1 MEINKQYLTKTLDVK
16 ASLEDDDD
24 EDYNKFGGAGKK
36 SDTKSKTPVLDT
48 YSRDLTKY
56 AEEGK
61 LDPIVGRD
69 KEIERVSQIL
79 SRRKKNNPILLGEAG
94 VGKSS
99 IAEGLALRIAQRKV
113 SRILFDKRVVMLDLA
128 SMVAGT
134 KYRGQFEERIKALMA
149 EVEDDKSI
157 ILFIDEIHTMIG
169 AGGSSGSMD
178 ASNMFK
184 PALARGEIQIIGAT
198 TLDEYRKHV
207 EKDAAL
213 ERRFQKVTI
222 EPATPEETIQILTNI
237 KDKYESHHNVT
248 YTDEAIK
255 ACVDLTVRY
264 MSDRHLPDKAI
275 DALDEAGARVHIS
288 NIVVPQEITDIEQK
302 IVDIKEKKNDVIKR
316 QKYEEAAKLRDVEKQ
331 LNTQLETAKEK
342 WEEETLKNRQIVSED
357 NVAEV
362 VSMMTGIPVQK
373 VNQSENKKLAKMYD
387 NIAGKVIG
395 QDDAVKKIIKSIQRG
410 RVGMKDPNKPIFS
423 GILIGNSGV
432 GKCHGKGTKILMYD
446 GSIKNVEDINV
457 GDLLMGDD
465 STPRKVLSLARG
477 KDKMYKIIPNKGDS
491 FICNEP
497 HILSLKNTNTKSIV
511 NISIEDYLKTSQ
523 NWKNNHKLWRTSVNF
538 IERDVK
544 IDPYL
549 MGLWIGD
556 GSSRLPAFTTADDE
570 IVDYLTKVANDY
582 SLQIKKDEQPGN
594 LSSIYYINS
603 GLKGGSIETKSDRNK
618 LLNDFRH
625 YGLMIPGSYGKFIP
639 QDYIT
644 NSFDVRKK
652 LLAGLIDSD
661 GYMLNK
667 SYLISTKWK
676 DMSEQ
681 ICYIAR
687 SLGYFSSITNKVIN
701 GNTYY
706 NVNISGDLSDL
717 PILLKRKKSEP
728 RLQIKDV
735 LVTGFNVE
743 YIGVDNYYGFE
754 LDGNHLYLLG
764 DFTVTH
770 NTELAKQLSK
780 YLFESEDSL
789 IRLDMSEYM
798 DKISLSRIQGAA
810 PGYVG
815 YDDANV
821 LDKIRRK
828 PYSVIL
834 LDEIEKAHGDIFNLF
849 LQMLDEGHIT
859 DSHGR
864 KVSFKN
870 CVILMT
876 SNVGT
881 KTVKEFGAGV
891 GFNTK
896 TKESKKDED
905 IKGILEKELAKKFAP
920 EFINRLDEIIYF
932 KDLGKEE
939 IMKIVELEL
948 RKTLARGLEIGFTLE
963 VSDSLKEHLVEI
975 GYDPKFGARPLKR
988 AIQRSI
994 DDAVTEFIIESEP
1007 KEGTTLVLDYD
1018 AEKEETTVNLKKRKK
1033 IKKEE

>member
-1 MEINKQYLTKTLDVK
+1 MKINKELLTKTLDIK
-16 ASLEDDDD
+16 SSLEDDDD
-24 EDYNKFGGAGKK
+24 DDYNKFGGGNGKK

-79 SRRKKNNPILLGEAG
+79 SRRKKNNPMLLGEAG

-213 ERRFQKVTI
+213 ERRFQKVI
-222 EPATPEETIQILTNI
+222 VEPATAEETIQILTNI

-288 NIVVPQEITDIEQK
+288 NIIVPQEITDVEQK

-331 LNTQLETAKEK
+331 LNTQLQVAKER
-342 WEEETLKNRQIVSED
+342 WEEETLKNRQLVSED

-362 VSMMTGIPVQK
+362 VSMITGIPVQK
-373 VNQSENKKLAKMYD
+373 VNQSENKKLAKMYE
-387 NIAGKVIG
+387 NIAGKVVG

-432 GKCHGKGTKILMYD
+432 GK
-446 GSIKNVEDINV
+446 
-457 GDLLMGDD
+457 
-465 STPRKVLSLARG
+465 
-477 KDKMYKIIPNKGDS
+477 
-491 FICNEP
+491 
-497 HILSLKNTNTKSIV
+497 
-511 NISIEDYLKTSQ
+511 
-523 NWKNNHKLWRTSVNF
+523 
-538 IERDVK
+538 
-544 IDPYL
+544 
-549 MGLWIGD
+549 
-556 GSSRLPAFTTADDE
+556 
-570 IVDYLTKVANDY
+570 
-582 SLQIKKDEQPGN
+582 
-594 LSSIYYINS
+594 
-603 GLKGGSIETKSDRNK
+603 
-618 LLNDFRH
+618 
-625 YGLMIPGSYGKFIP
+625 
-639 QDYIT
+639 
-644 NSFDVRKK
+644 
-652 LLAGLIDSD
+652 
-661 GYMLNK
+661 
-667 SYLISTKWK
+667 
-676 DMSEQ
+676 
-681 ICYIAR
+681 
-687 SLGYFSSITNKVIN
+687 
-701 GNTYY
+701 
-706 NVNISGDLSDL
+706 
-717 PILLKRKKSEP
+717 
-728 RLQIKDV
+728 
-735 LVTGFNVE
+735 
-743 YIGVDNYYGFE
+743 
-754 LDGNHLYLLG
+754 
-764 DFTVTH
+764 
-770 NTELAKQLSK
+770 TELAKQLSK

-798 DKISLSRIQGAA
+798 DKISLTRIQGAA

-834 LDEIEKAHGDIFNLF
+834 LDEIEKAHPDIFNLF

-881 KTVKEFGAGV
+881 KVVKEFGAGV
-891 GFNTK
+891 GFSTK
-896 TKESKKDED
+896 TKNDKKEDD
-905 IKGILEKELAKKFAP
+905 IKGILEKELKKKFAP

-932 KDLGKEE
+932 RDLGKEE
-939 IMKIVELEL
+939 IMKIVDLEL
-948 RKTLARGLEIGFTLE
+948 RKTLGRGLEIGFTLE
-963 VSDSLKEHLVEI
+963 VSDLLKEHLVEI
-975 GYDPKFGARPLKR
+975 GYDPQFGARPLKR

-1007 KEGTTLVLDYD
+1007 KEGSTLLLDYD
-1018 AEKEETTVNLKKRKK
+1018 AENDVTTVDLKKRKK
-1033 IKKEE
+1033 TKKEE